1 MKKRNN
7 RLSSGTGAMLA
18 ALACLFLL
26 LLLCAACTQ
35 EGGVP
40 GTAGGNPPAGG
51 EDDPQA
57 GTELVVGSVSIG
69 TAATDAAAGQ
79 TRAVTPVALTSGSI
93 GIGVR
98 AENGYAA
105 QQVKYTYNSTT
116 GKWEPDGT
124 PGIQLMSGAAS
135 LYAWYP
141 YEATNGIEPIPLLLQ
156 TYSDAKNLHFCNSGG
171 DNVCA
176 TYPGATFELKPIYTR
191 LQVNITGA
199 DPSVAASP
207 LIYIFPTN
215 PNDKM
220 SGFVTEGNL
229 SLTGDVTTTNGD
241 RMQLFHKNYHVFWD
255 AQTLKIDILMIPN
268 DSNPIERMEIILVK
282 SSALIW
288 ELSFS
293 DAPIALE
300 AGKTYTVNVQL
311 DKGTIS
317 IKETINKEDYELP
330 PTIVRVYP
338 I

>member
-7 RLSSGTGAMLA
+7 RLSSGTGATLA

-35 EGGVP
+35 ESGVP
-40 GTAGGNPPAGG
+40 GAAGGNPPAGG

-69 TAATDAAAGQ
+69 TAAPDAAGQ

-116 GKWEPDGT
+116 GKWEPDGML
-124 PGIQLMSGAAS
+124 GIQLKSTAAS

-141 YEATNGIEPIPLLLQ
+141 YEATSGTEDPIPLQLQ

-199 DPSVAASP
+199 DPKVATNPAIN
-207 LIYIFPTN
+207 IYPTN
-215 PNDKM
+215 HGN
-220 SGFVTEGNL
+220 SNFYFSTEGTL
-229 SLTGDVTTTNGD
+229 SLTGDIDIKKVRTEIYFVED
-241 RMQLFHKNYHVFWD
+241 YHALWD
-255 AQTLKIDILMIPN
+255 AQTLKTDVLMIPN
-268 DSNPIERMEIILVK
+268 ESTPIERMVITLDSNI
-282 SSALIW
+282 LIW

-317 IKETINKEDYELP
+317 IKETINKEDYE
-330 PTIVRVYP
+330 TQP
-338 I
+338 IQQVSIIN